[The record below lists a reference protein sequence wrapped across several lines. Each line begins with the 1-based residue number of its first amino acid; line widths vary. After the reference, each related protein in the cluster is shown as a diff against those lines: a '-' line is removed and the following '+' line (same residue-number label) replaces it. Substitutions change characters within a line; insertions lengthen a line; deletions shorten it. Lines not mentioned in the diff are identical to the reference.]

1 MMESEKPKTLA
12 MELTELVKNVSANL
26 PPEKLKAFGR
36 MIEEFKGNGV
46 ESRALKVGAKAPQ
59 FRLRSS
65 QGEWV
70 SSSDLLTRGPLV
82 VSFYRGGWCP
92 FCSLELRAWE
102 RHQGDLQA
110 LQASF
115 VAISP
120 EVPQKGAETAKSKQ
134 LSFPVLSDEGFR
146 VCEQFGLVFKLSPEA
161 IALYRDFGV
170 DLPAING
177 GSEWTLPVP
186 ATFVVGRDGIIRW
199 AFIDA
204 DYTKRAEPAEVLN
217 VLRKMR

>member
-1 MMESEKPKTLA
+1 MMTEKPKTLA
-12 MELTELVKNVSANL
+12 EDLSELVKTVSANL
-26 PPEKLKAFGR
+26 PPEKLKMMGR
-36 MIEEFKGNGV
+36 MIEEFKTDGV
-46 ESRALKVGAKAPQ
+46 ENRALKVGAKAPQ

-70 SSSDLLTRGPLV
+70 SSSDLLAQGPLV
-82 VSFYRGGWCP
+82 ISFYRGGWCP

-102 RHQGDLQA
+102 RHQGDLHA
-110 LQASF
+110 LHAAF

-120 EVPQKGAETAKSKQ
+120 EVPEKGAETVESKE
-134 LSFPVLSDEGFR
+134 LSFPVLNDEGFR

-161 IALYRDFGV
+161 IGLQRGFGV
-170 DLPAING
+170 DLPTING
-177 GSEWTLPVP
+177 GSEWILPVP

-199 AFIDA
+199 ALVDA

-217 VLRKMR
+217 VLRKMQ

>member
-1 MMESEKPKTLA
+1 MKTEKPKTLA
-12 MELTELVKNVSANL
+12 MELAELVKNVGANL
-26 PPEKLKAFGR
+26 PPEKLKIMGR
-36 MIEEFKGNGV
+36 VIEELKTGGV
-46 ESRALKVGAKAPQ
+46 GSHALKVGAKAPQ

-70 SSSDLLTRGPLV
+70 SSSDLLAKGPLV
-82 VSFYRGGWCP
+82 ISFYRGGWCP

-102 RHQGDLQA
+102 RHQGDLRA
-110 LQASF
+110 LRAAF

-120 EVPQKGAETAKSKQ
+120 EVAQKGEETVKSKQ

-161 IALYRDFGV
+161 IVLHRDFGV

-177 GSEWTLPVP
+177 GSEWKLPVP
-186 ATFVVGRDGIIRW
+186 ATFVVSRDGIIQW
-199 AFIDA
+199 AFVDA

-217 VLRKMR
+217 ALRKMQ